1 MYARGRGI
9 VVDEPSVLA
18 LDAGTGEVLAL
29 GDEASQM
36 VGRTPGR
43 IQAVRPLRRGAVTD
57 PEVTERL
64 LRLLLHRSGAS
75 RVHRPLVLLCVPSA
89 ITEVERRA
97 VTDAARRAGAAGTR
111 LVEQPLAAA
120 LGAGLRISEP
130 LGTMVLDIG
139 GGTTEAAVL
148 SLGGVVAR
156 RAVRIGGFDLDA
168 AIQAFVKREHGIAI
182 GEPTAE
188 DIKLAI
194 GSAWPGDDEVR
205 AEVRGRDLVSGLP
218 RSVVVTPAD
227 VRLAVDEVVATMCGA
242 AVACLGQVPPDLA
255 TDLID
260 EGIHL
265 VGGGALLRGLDRR
278 LAAVTG
284 LPVHV
289 VDDPLRAVAL
299 GGGRCLESLAVLE
312 GLLGTEP
319 LEA

>member
-1 MYARGRGI
+1 M
-9 VVDEPSVLA
+9 VDEPSVLA

-43 IQAVRPLRRGAVTD
+43 IQAVRPLRQGAVTD
-57 PEVTERL
+57 PEITERL
-64 LRLLLHRSGAS
+64 LRLLLHRAGAS
-75 RVHRPLVLLCVPSA
+75 RVHRPLVLLCVPSV

-111 LVEQPLAAA
+111 LLEQPLAAA

-156 RAVRIGGFDLDA
+156 RALRVGSFDIDA
-168 AIQAFVKREHGIAI
+168 AIQAFVKREHGIVI

-194 GSAWPGDDEVR
+194 GSAWPGEDEVR

-218 RSVVVTPAD
+218 RSVMVTPAD
-227 VRLAVDEVVATMCGA
+227 VRAAIDDVVATMCGA

-255 TDLID
+255 TDLVD

-265 VGGGALLRGLDRR
+265 VGGGALLAGLDRR

-289 VDDPLRAVAL
+289 VDDPLRSVVL
-299 GGGRCLESLAVLE
+299 GGGRCLESFAVLE
-312 GLLGTEP
+312 GLLDSEP
-319 LEA
+319 LDA